1 VLDAPPPEGE
11 PWQAFWQGS
20 GPSPE
25 TRAPF
30 SSRSPAGTT
39 ARQGSTTFQPS
50 YLPEQA
56 AAQNIATYRE
66 PEAGGF
72 PGVDIPA
79 GEGVEVACK
88 TFDPTSEFAEDEGY
102 WYLIHSP
109 SWKNEYFAP
118 ANAFRNGAHGTET
131 VATDYAVPDC

>member
-20 GPSPE
+20 GPSPGD
-25 TRAPF
+25 ASAF
-30 SSRSPAGTT
+30 QLSVAGWDD
-39 ARQGSTTFQPS
+39 GSTTFQPS

-88 TFDPTSEFAEDEGY
+88 TFYPTSEFAEDEGY

-109 SWKNEYFAP
+109 PWKNEYFAP